1 MGYTISTLDALVE
14 CGCEIHLVYW
24 DTEIR
29 SNYQMPLLKN
39 IHKYPRSK
47 QNLES
52 IKQLIIQTAPDITV
66 VSGWQ
71 DPLYV
76 KVVKFLRSNK
86 KLVVAGMDQQWHCT
100 NKQMLAYILGKFRY
114 FSRLFSHV
122 WVSSV
127 FQYEYARKLGFKKGE
142 IIFDLYSAD
151 LNLFN
156 KVYRKTSLISSFPE
170 NRKRF
175 LYVGRYEPI
184 KGLDTLLDAWRLL
197 GTERKNWELHLIG
210 SGSLRNSLVLEPGIV
225 VKGFLQPNEL
235 ISEISNAAC
244 FILPSKGE
252 PWGVVAQEMAAAGLP
267 LIVSDI
273 VGSSKY
279 FVIHGY
285 NGYVFKNSDAFELS
299 NSMKRLINLSREDL
313 FKMGQASHELA
324 QRITPM
330 SSAKNLLSLIHNGK
344 H

>member
-29 SNYQMPLLKN
+29 SNYQMPFLKN

-52 IKQLIIQTAPDITV
+52 IKQLIIQTTPDITV

-76 KVVKFLRSNK
+76 KVVKFLRTNK
-86 KLVVAGMDQQWHCT
+86 KLVVAGMDQQWHYT
-100 NKQMLAYILGKFRY
+100 NKQMLAYILGKFGY
-114 FSRLFSHV
+114 FRRLFSHV
-122 WVSSV
+122 WVSGV
-127 FQYEYARKLGFKKGE
+127 FQYEYARKLGYKKSE

-151 LNLFN
+151 LRLFN
-156 KVYRKTSLISSFPE
+156 EVYRKTYSISYFPK

-225 VKGFLQPNEL
+225 VKDFMQPYEL
-235 ISEISNAAC
+235 ISEISNAGC
-244 FILPSKGE
+244 FIMPSKGE

-279 FVIHGY
+279 FVINGF
-285 NGYVFKNSDAFELS
+285 NGYVFKNPDPIDLS
-299 NSMKRLINLSREDL
+299 NCMKRLINLSSLDL
-313 FKMGQASHELA
+313 FEMGQASHELA

-330 SSAKNLLSLIHNGK
+330 SSAKNLLSLIK
-344 H
+344 